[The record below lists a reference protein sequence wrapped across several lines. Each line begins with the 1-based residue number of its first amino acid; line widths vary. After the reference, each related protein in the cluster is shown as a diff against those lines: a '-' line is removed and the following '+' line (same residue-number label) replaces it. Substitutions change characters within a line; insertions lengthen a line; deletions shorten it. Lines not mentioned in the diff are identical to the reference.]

1 MIIEKN
7 SETGRESDL
16 AMERG
21 GTSCEV
27 KPRTRNRNMNA
38 TVIQV
43 NHGTRTCC
51 IFHKGNLSTV
61 DEFPMSFRRVLSK
74 HEFSL

>member
-16 AMERG
+16 EMERD

-27 KPRTRNRNMNA
+27 KPGTRNRNMNA

-43 NHGTRTCC
+43 NHGTRTCPR
-51 IFHKGNLSTV
+51 S
-61 DEFPMSFRRVLSK
+61 MSSR
-74 HEFSL
+74 

>member
-1 MIIEKN
+1 MTRSLLSDKEKYRGVHLMIVERN
-7 SETGRESDL
+7 SERGQESDL

-51 IFHKGNLSTV
+51 IFHKGELV
-61 DEFPMSFRRVLSK
+61 HGR
-74 HEFSL
+74 